1 MKKYIIDYA
10 TLFSIAGFVIF
21 LDQLSKTIVRA
32 QLVIGEIW
40 SPWHWL
46 EPYAR
51 IVHWK
56 NTGAAFGML
65 PGLSDVFRI
74 LAIIV
79 AIAILYYYPQIPRN
93 EWPLRLAL
101 GLQFAGAVG
110 NGIDRIRVGWVTD
123 FISLGNLPVFNIA
136 DLSIFVGTIIL
147 VIWVWMNERKNESS
161 ETSPEEEGLTNQN
174 TDPVSEEPLG
184 E

>member
-1 MKKYIIDYA
+1 MKKYIWDYA
-10 TLFSIAGFVIF
+10 TLFAIAGSIIF
-21 LDQLSKTIVRA
+21 IDQVTKSIVRS

-40 SPWHWL
+40 SPWEWL

-65 PGLSDVFRI
+65 PSFSDVFLI

-79 AIAILYYYPQIPRN
+79 AIAILYYYPQIPRSD
-93 EWPLRLAL
+93 WPLRLAM
-101 GLQFAGAVG
+101 GLQFGGAVG
-110 NGIDRIRVGWVTD
+110 NLADRVRIGWVTD
-123 FISLGNLPVFNIA
+123 FISIANLPVFNIA
-136 DLSIFVGTIIL
+136 DLSIFIGTILL
-147 VIWVWMNERKNESS
+147 VLWVWINERKKENLESS
-161 ETSPEEEGLTNQN
+161 SQEESA
-174 TDPVSEEPLG
+174 TDQTVDPLSEETVG

>member
-1 MKKYIIDYA
+1 
-10 TLFSIAGFVIF
+10 
-21 LDQLSKTIVRA
+21 
-32 QLVIGEIW
+32 
-40 SPWHWL
+40 
-46 EPYAR
+46 
-51 IVHWK
+51 
-56 NTGAAFGML
+56 ML

-147 VIWVWMNERKNESS
+147 VIWVWMNEKKNESS

-174 TDPVSEEPLG
+174 TDPVSEEPLS

>member
-1 MKKYIIDYA
+1 
-10 TLFSIAGFVIF
+10 
-21 LDQLSKTIVRA
+21 
-32 QLVIGEIW
+32 
-40 SPWHWL
+40 
-46 EPYAR
+46 
-51 IVHWK
+51 
-56 NTGAAFGML
+56 ML

-161 ETSPEEEGLTNQN
+161 ETSPEEEGLTNHN

>member
-1 MKKYIIDYA
+1 MKKYILAYA
-10 TLFSIAGFVIF
+10 TLFVISGSVIF
-21 LDQLSKTIVRA
+21 IDQMTKTIVRT
-32 QLVIGEIW
+32 QLVIGEFW
-40 SPWHWL
+40 SPWEWL

-65 PGLSDVFRI
+65 PNFSDVFRI

-93 EWPLRLAL
+93 EWPLRLAM
-101 GLQFAGAVG
+101 GLQFGGAVG
-110 NGIDRIRVGWVTD
+110 NLIDRVRVGWVTD
-123 FISLGNLPVFNIA
+123 FISFGNLPVFNIA
-136 DLSIFVGTIIL
+136 DLSIFLGTIIL
-147 VIWVWMNERKNESS
+147 VIWVWINERKQEVPEPSS
-161 ETSPEEEGLTNQN
+161 EEETLIDQTTDPLPEE
-174 TDPVSEEPLG
+174 PVG

>member
-1 MKKYIIDYA
+1 LKNYIIDYA
-10 TLFSIAGFVIF
+10 TLFVISGLVIF
-21 LDQLSKTIVRA
+21 LDQLSKTIVRL

-40 SPWHWL
+40 SPWAWL

-65 PGLSDVFRI
+65 PSFSDVFRI
-74 LAIIV
+74 LAFIV

-101 GLQFAGAVG
+101 GLQFGGAVG
-110 NGIDRIRVGWVTD
+110 NLIDRVRVGWVTD

-147 VIWVWMNERKNESS
+147 VIWVWISERKKEVHELSS
-161 ETSPEEEGLTNQN
+161 EEEEVTEQSTDPLPEE
-174 TDPVSEEPLG
+174 PIG